1 MTHAARIEKSSRLQR
16 TLAALAD
23 GKAHTTA
30 EIAHLT
36 GSMAVHT
43 DVHELRRNGY
53 DVACQYVGRSPTGRK
68 VYAYRLK
75 TEPASYPV

>member
-1 MTHAARIEKSSRLQR
+1 MTHAARIENSMRLQR
-16 TLAALAD
+16 TLGALAD

-30 EIAHLT
+30 DISAAT

-53 DVACQYVGRSPTGRK
+53 DVVCRYVGRSPTGRK

-75 TEPASYPV
+75 TKPASYQV